1 MARGGFNGSV
11 AVGGGFIVMI
21 LVIMGVFIYFLATK
35 NEKFTAP
42 VKPSTYQDKRYVT
55 PAGNTIVY

>member
-21 LVIMGVFIYFLATK
+21 LAIMGVFIYFLATK
-35 NEKFTAP
+35 NEKFEVP
-42 VKPSTYQDKRYVT
+42 VKPSPYQDKRFVT